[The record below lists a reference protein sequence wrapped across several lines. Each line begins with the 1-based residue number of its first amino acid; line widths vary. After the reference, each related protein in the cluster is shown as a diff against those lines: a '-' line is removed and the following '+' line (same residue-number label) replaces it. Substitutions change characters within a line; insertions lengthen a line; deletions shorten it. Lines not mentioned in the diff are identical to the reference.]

1 MPSGFD
7 YSKWDNIELSDDEE
21 DLHPNIDK
29 DSWVRLKHRTQVE
42 RDEDESKK
50 EAELK
55 SKVARLNEDLKT
67 FGAAGQEHLKA
78 QKIRQE
84 IVKIEGELEKM
95 EKTRKWNASNM
106 CKTSE
111 SRSVLSESRAVE
123 PAPEPRL
130 SGEAVSDGYCEFVE
144 EHEALLEE
152 YIALGTADLEEV
164 EAFLKRHGGK
174 LLQGEHA
181 ESYLLLDCLEK
192 EMNDEH
198 EEMLHSARQ
207 QQLLSQL
214 REFSR
219 AAGRPARDGVAP
231 VFQRLMEHEPTK
243 ESFDEAV
250 ASFAR
255 RVEKRAPDK
264 KREMDAEMAAQAAQN
279 PAGPG
284 GLDPMEVLRSL
295 PRDMRE
301 AFEAQ
306 DVQRLHAAVEAL
318 PADEAAH
325 HLRRCEDSGLWVPHQ
340 EAGPPPYR
348 DA

>member
-1 MPSGFD
+1 MPSGFN

-21 DLHPNIDK
+21 DFHPNIDK
-29 DSWVRLKHRTQVE
+29 DSWVRLKHRTHVE
-42 RDEDESKK
+42 RDEDEGKK
-50 EAELK
+50 EAELRK
-55 SKVARLNEDLKT
+55 KLARLNEDLKA
-67 FGAAGQEHLKA
+67 FGEAGQEHLKA

-84 IVKIEGELEKM
+84 IGKIEGELEEMLQK
-95 EKTRKWNASNM
+95 RKWNADNM

-111 SRSVLSESRAVE
+111 SQTVVSESRAVE
-123 PAPEPRL
+123 PTAEPRL

-152 YIALGTADLEEV
+152 YIALGTAELEEV
-164 EAFLKRHGGK
+164 EAFLKRHGGL

-198 EEMLHSARQ
+198 EAMLCSARQ
-207 QQLLSQL
+207 QQLLTQL

-219 AAGRPARDGVAP
+219 AAGRPARDGVAV
-231 VFQRLMEHEPTK
+231 VFQRLMEHESTK

-264 KREMDAEMAAQAAQN
+264 KREMDAEMAAQA
-279 PAGPG
+279 PASSGPG
-284 GLDPMEVLRSL
+284 GLQPVEVLHSL
-295 PRDMRE
+295 PREMRD

-306 DVQRLHAAVEAL
+306 DIQRLHAAVEAL
-318 PADEAAH
+318 PADEAAY
-325 HLRRCEDSGLWVPHQ
+325 HLRRCEDSGLWVPDQ
-340 EAGPPPYR
+340 EAGPAPYR
-348 DA
+348 DV